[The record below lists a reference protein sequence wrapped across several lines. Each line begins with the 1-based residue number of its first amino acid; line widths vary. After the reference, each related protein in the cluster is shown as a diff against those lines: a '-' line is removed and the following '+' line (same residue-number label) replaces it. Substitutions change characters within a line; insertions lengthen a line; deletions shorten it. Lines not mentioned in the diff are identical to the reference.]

1 MFFGEETSHSSLP
14 GASATQAEWLGAL
27 NEQRER
33 IRSLHSLVVQLSAT
47 EDAPAAAPEAQEK
60 QETDSAKARERTYE
74 EKYKRAKNLL
84 KVQAQHVSQLQ
95 GAGPALQ

>member
-1 MFFGEETSHSSLP
+1 M
-14 GASATQAEWLGAL
+14 

-33 IRSLHSLVVQLSAT
+33 IRSLHSLVVQLSSSD
-47 EDAPAAAPEAQEK
+47 DASGAREK
-60 QETDSAKARERTYE
+60 DETGSAEARERTYE

-95 GAGPALQ
+95 GVRACKTASLPPLNGRERT